1 MKLRAL
7 VLLALLGGAA
17 HAADPKC
24 FANPERWSY
33 DRDKETLQQAGERFL
48 ADMKACDPTFA
59 STIMEVA
66 RYQLH
71 DDELRKFTHQSG
83 FVLWAYGIAWGLLAV
98 SALLLFLRQQRL
110 KGEIAELEAR
120 LREEVKS

>member
-1 MKLRAL
+1 MRAL
-7 VLLALLGGAA
+7 VLVLLLGGVA

-24 FANPERWSY
+24 FANPERWNY
-33 DRDKETLQQAGERFL
+33 QRDKETLQQAGERFL

-71 DDELRKFTHQSG
+71 DDELKKFTHQSG
-83 FVLWAYGIAWGLLAV
+83 FVLWAYGIAWGVLAV
-98 SALLLFLRQQRL
+98 SGLLLWLRQQRL
-110 KGEIAELEAR
+110 TGEIEALEAR
-120 LREEVKS
+120 LRAEAG

>member
-1 MKLRAL
+1 MRAL
-7 VLLALLGGAA
+7 VLVLLLGGVA

-33 DRDKETLQQAGERFL
+33 DRTKESLQQAGERFI
-48 ADMKACDPTFA
+48 ADMQACDPTFTSA
-59 STIMEVA
+59 LLEVV

-71 DDELRKFTHQSG
+71 DDELKKFTHQSG

-98 SALLLFLRQQRL
+98 SGVLLWFRQQRL
-110 KGEIAELEAR
+110 IREIEALEAR
-120 LREEVKS
+120 LREEAVRK